1 MKTTI
6 AAVLLATAIASPAF
20 AQSYDPD
27 ISGNIAPNASAQGAQ
42 GVVNGGGW
50 GAYAQVP
57 ATHRTHKAPLEK
69 APYANDPRKGAYGGW

>member
-1 MKTTI
+1 MKKLVAAT
-6 AAVLLATAIASPAF
+6 ALAVLVASPAF

-27 ISGNIAPNASAQGAQ
+27 ISGNVVPNASAQGVQSPANR
-42 GVVNGGGW
+42 GAW

-57 ATHRTHKAPLEK
+57 ATHRTHKAPFEK